1 MERFVKEQKARQRK
15 KEDRL
20 SLSGKETLS
29 RGDSHSRLFA
39 QNIQVVGLDHKNFFS
54 FSVGAGVSPESCDA
68 ELDSIYARIKEL
80 EESIVS
86 LGMYLRFLEK

>member
-1 MERFVKEQKARQRK
+1 MEKLVKEQKARQRK

-39 QNIQVVGLDHKNFFS
+39 QNIQVVGLDH
-54 FSVGAGVSPESCDA
+54 
-68 ELDSIYARIKEL
+68 
-80 EESIVS
+80 
-86 LGMYLRFLEK
+86 